1 MQVEGLDR
9 LSGEAR
15 AKLGRAGIG
24 GIVLLCLVVYLPG
37 FFSLPVGDREEAR
50 VAQASRQMY
59 ESVSLPAGQRDA
71 KRHGGGLMIPTI
83 QDHPRLNAPPL
94 IHWAQASSA
103 AILSRGNVYRD
114 DIWMYRLP
122 SLIAAIAVVALTRRL
137 GTLMFDSGA
146 GRLAAVLLAVCP
158 IMGWQARQATA
169 DMVLVA
175 CITWAMLEL
184 WKVYAWGRVGSAG
197 TVVAAERPG
206 LRGAACFWIAI
217 AGGLMTKGPIAT
229 LVVGIAAV
237 ALCVT
242 GRRWRWLLDLKP
254 LLALPILA
262 LAIGPWAYAASRH
275 VNLATYLETI
285 GREAIGIGPDST
297 GWAPPGFHSVLG
309 VLLSWPGSILTGLG
323 LFVAWKLARG
333 NSASGGAWRD
343 GHPSYL
349 FLIAW
354 IMPGWVL
361 FEAAIAKFPSS
372 SMPIYPA
379 LAILGARAILAAD
392 VKALHGVGS
401 KFGNLWTL
409 LWLLAGAGLEFAMIG
424 GLITRMAIWPS
435 SMMGNVGLA
444 IILIVGGGAMLRLLK
459 ASWGGIVAGKFAR
472 AAVAAVL
479 VMVVF
484 WWIVPTAVLPRV
496 LGFSGQIGTELQRI
510 DPGAGRP
517 IASVGYRE
525 DGLVFLTRGR
535 LDRLTSPDVP
545 AWLAAHPE
553 GLLVREREEQV
564 HGSPAMRELGA
575 AAGLNYSTGRM
586 QRVAIEEIAR

>member
-1 MQVEGLDR
+1 MQVERLDR
-9 LSGEAR
+9 LSGEAK

-24 GIVLLCLVVYLPG
+24 GIVLFCLVVYLPG
-37 FFSLPVGDREEAR
+37 FFSLSTVDREEAR

-59 ESVSLPAGQRDA
+59 ESVALPPGQRDA
-71 KRHGGGLMIPTI
+71 KKHGGRLVVPTI
-83 QDHPRLNAPPL
+83 QDRPRLNVPPL
-94 IHWAQASSA
+94 IHWAQTASA
-103 AILSRGNVYRD
+103 AVMSRGNSYRD

-122 SLIAAIAVVALTRRL
+122 SLIAAIVVVCLTRRL

-146 GRLAAVLLAVCP
+146 GRLAAVLVAVCP

-169 DMVLVA
+169 DMALLA
-175 CITWAMLEL
+175 WTTWAMLEL

-206 LRGAACFWIAI
+206 LQGAASFWIAI
-217 AGGLMTKGPIAT
+217 AGGLMTQGPIT
-229 LVVGIAAV
+229 PLIVGMTTV
-237 ALCVT
+237 ALCIT
-242 GRRWRWLLDLKP
+242 GRRCRWLLDLKP
-254 LLALPILA
+254 LLALPILG
-262 LAIGPWAYAASRH
+262 LAVGPWAYAASRQ
-275 VNLATYLETI
+275 VDFATYLETI
-285 GREAIGIGPDST
+285 GRAAIGIGPDST
-297 GWAPPGFHSVLG
+297 GWTPPGYHSALAM
-309 VLLSWPGSILTGLG
+309 LLSWPGSILTGLG
-323 LFVAWKLARG
+323 LFVAWKLGRG
-333 NSASGGAWRD
+333 NSATGAWRD

-349 FLIAW
+349 FLLAW
-354 IMPGWVL
+354 IVPGWLL
-361 FEAAIAKFPSS
+361 FETIIAKLPSS
-372 SMPIYPA
+372 PLPMYPA

-409 LWLLAGAGLEFAMIG
+409 LWLLAGAGLVFAVIG

-435 SMMGNVGLA
+435 SMVGNVGLA
-444 IILIVGGGAMLRLLK
+444 IILIIGGGAMLRLLK

-484 WWIVPTAVLPRV
+484 WWIVPTAILPRV
-496 LGFSGQIGTELQRI
+496 LGFSGQIGGELQRI

-525 DGLVFLTRGR
+525 DSLVFLTRGR
-535 LDRLTSPDVP
+535 LDRLNSPDVP
-545 AWLAAHPE
+545 AWLAAHPD
-553 GLLVREREEQV
+553 GLLVREKEQTLQA
-564 HGSPAMRELGA
+564 GPAMRELGA